1 MDRIF
6 RRSHRCLPVVAALV
20 ATHSPAFADDIQ
32 IKVGDCKSGV
42 NLVARDAP
50 LSKVLKR
57 LAESLAFELDDEG
70 RADRK
75 VTLNLTGRGPE
86 LITKLLSPHER
97 FMVAHARDPRCP
109 GQQRVSRLWL
119 FSNGQANA
127 VRKDAPPPSPPSPS
141 APVVK
146 RTPVTQIGT
155 PEQLR
160 ANEERSR
167 QLKQDY
173 DIYVNKHG
181 KPPPGEEEEA
191 ARP

>member
-1 MDRIF
+1 MNRFDPL
-6 RRSHRCLPVVAALV
+6 RRTLSIVTVLAAC
-20 ATHSPAFADDIQ
+20 SPALADDIQ

-42 NLVARDAP
+42 EVVARNAP
-50 LSKVLKR
+50 LSKVLER
-57 LAESLAFELDDEG
+57 LAESLSFQFENEG
-70 RADRK
+70 HGDRMI
-75 VTLNLTGRGPE
+75 TLNVSGRGSDV
-86 LITKLLSPHER
+86 IAKLLSAHER

-109 GQQRVSRLWL
+109 GQSRVARLWL
-119 FSNGQANA
+119 FSNGQGHKQEPASVA
-127 VRKDAPPPSPPSPS
+127 RKEQS
-141 APVVK
+141 AAKPVVN
-146 RTPVTQIGT
+146 RMPVTEIGT

-173 DIYVNKHG
+173 DTYVRLHG